1 MHDVK
6 FVVAGYL
13 LTAGAL
19 AAYVAALGVRAGRA
33 RRLAAAIASRRDVR
47 SAAP

>member
-1 MHDVK
+1 MHDTG

-19 AAYVAALGVRAGRA
+19 AAYVGRLFQRA
-33 RRLAAAIASRRDVR
+33 RRARRRVAAIAERR
-47 SAAP
+47 PG